1 VYYSMR
7 LGGPFYSPKEARS
20 RWSSIWKAIVAF
32 CPRAHQTIRCTTGQ
46 GTVRD
51 FLPFLAKSTVAATA
65 PMAHRI
71 VWCVLPT
78 VGEVHASPAD
88 CAADR
93 WRGRGSLTG
102 QSGGTPDRLANYSHE
117 ALNFSREWHVRLGSH
132 LGHRMVSGAHRTVRC
147 TSS

>member
-1 VYYSMR
+1 MYCSMR
-7 LGGPFYSPKEARS
+7 LGVPFIVPRKLGPFY
-20 RWSSIWKAIVAF
+20 SSIWKAIVAF
-32 CPRAHQTIRCTTGQ
+32 CPRAHWTTRCTTGQ

-51 FLPFLAKSTVAATA
+51 FLPFLVKLTVAATA

-71 VWCVLPT
+71 VRCVLPT

-93 WRGRGSLTG
+93 WCGRGSLTG
-102 QSGGTPDRLANYSHE
+102 QSGGTPGRLANYSHE

-132 LGHRMVSGAHRTVRC
+132 LGHRIVSGAHRTVQC